1 MPDQERIYIGN
12 VVLDES
18 NQEMLRQWLID
29 IVNSLQGHGNGF
41 DADTLDGFHATD
53 FATAEQGLKA
63 DNALQSGIYI
73 GSTAIENILET
84 QYILTDGV
92 RIDSTVYDAL
102 ANAFHGAIDEDMILS
117 DFLIALYQNYQTQI
131 NNLDNKKVDKI
142 PGKGLSTNDF
152 DNNYKD
158 MLDSLSLSFTEL
170 ICPRNTNPSEQVVKR
185 VLNAD
190 SVNHLQFILTTEEI
204 YAQYT
209 NDVKNAW
216 NNIFIFVDP
225 ASYPD
230 DYESPLD
237 CPIETGYMFRIFDK
251 GNGELWLQ
259 YKGRLAKNWLD
270 MVRIND
276 LYSQF
281 VQYGNFESIMQTIA
295 TTIATNLINTID
307 TPEHVNT
314 LIKAI
319 NAPSIDDWKDYPFL
333 SSNLDFVYDVVNNGH
348 SLCAKDDNG
357 FFIADVSNITDALE
371 ESVNVL
377 SSQYNNLTRLVNTNT
392 QKVNTLNQ
400 YVKKSD
406 IEEALNP
413 NSSNPVKNSV
423 IADAINSLNGQ
434 VSTLNNNIS
443 NLQQTLNAS
452 RRYDKFL
459 IIGRGQ
465 YYDPTYGK
473 RDTGFNTPTDQQQEI
488 LGAYELTFPP
498 DDPAHPNEARIT
510 VTNRGSVRKASNIN
524 EYYYSDPD
532 YIYARVIQEHTGI
545 SGTQHSNP
553 YIYFQ
558 INGVAY
564 ARKIEP
570 GTDYATLN
578 IRLAPKD
585 YTVTAMY
592 IDQDTL
598 PERPIYATQQI
609 LVKDVYP
616 AIK

>member
-29 IVNSLQGHGNGF
+29 IVDSLQGHGNGF

-73 GSTAIENILET
+73 GSTAIENISDT

-92 RIDSTVYDAL
+92 RIDSTVYGAL
-102 ANAFHGAIDEDMILS
+102 ANAFKGAINEDMILS
-117 DFLIALYQNYQTQI
+117 DFLIALYRNYQKQI
-131 NNLDNKKVDKI
+131 NDLKETKVDKV
-142 PGKGLSTNDF
+142 PGKDLSTNDF
-152 DNNYKD
+152 TDDYKG
-158 MLDSLSLSFTEL
+158 MLDSLSFTEL
-170 ICPRNTNPSEQVVKR
+170 ICPRNTDPSQQFIKR
-185 VLNAD
+185 ALNAD

-209 NDVKNAW
+209 DDVKNAW
-216 NNIFIFVDP
+216 SNVFIFVEP
-225 ASYPD
+225 ENYPD

-259 YKGRLAKNWLD
+259 YKGRLARNWLD

-276 LYSQF
+276 LYNQF
-281 VQYGNFESIMQTIA
+281 VQYGNFESIMNGIA
-295 TTIATNLINTID
+295 TLVATNLINNID
-307 TPEHVNT
+307 TPEHLNA
-314 LIKAI
+314 LIKEV
-319 NAPSIDDWKDYPFL
+319 NAPSVDDWQDYPFL
-333 SSNLDFVYDVVNNGH
+333 SSNLDFVYDVVYNGN
-348 SLCAKDDNG
+348 SLCVKDDNG

-371 ESVNVL
+371 ESVNAL

-392 QKVNTLNQ
+392 QKVNTLGQ

-406 IEEALNP
+406 VEGALNSS
-413 NSSNPVKNSV
+413 SSNPIQSSV
-423 IADAINSLNGQ
+423 VANAINSLNGQ
-434 VSTLNNNIS
+434 ISTLNNNIS
-443 NLQQTLNAS
+443 NLQQTLSAS
-452 RRYDKFL
+452 RRYDKFI

-465 YYDPTYGK
+465 YNGS
-473 RDTGFNTPTDQQQEI
+473 RATGFNTPTDQNQEI

-498 DDPAHPNEARIT
+498 DNPGHPNEARIT
-510 VTNRGSVRKASNIN
+510 VTNRGNVRKASNIN

-545 SGTQHSNP
+545 SGTQHANP

-558 INGVAY
+558 VNGTAY

-585 YTVTAMY
+585 YTITAMY
-592 IDQDTL
+592 IDQETL

-616 AIK
+616 AVK